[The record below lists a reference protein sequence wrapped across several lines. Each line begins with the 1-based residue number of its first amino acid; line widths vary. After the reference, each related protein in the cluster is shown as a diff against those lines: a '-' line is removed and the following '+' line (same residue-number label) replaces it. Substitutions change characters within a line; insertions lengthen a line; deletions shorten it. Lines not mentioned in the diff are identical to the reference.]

1 MTNKSEVGKLGE
13 DLACGFLVKK
23 GYKILKRNY
32 WKPWGE
38 LDIVAKDP
46 DGVLVFVEVKAMRRL
61 AANTDL
67 LHARNE
73 ATEKSLNQGERK
85 NFGGADT
92 SSSKAPRRPGL
103 ETGDALQPEDNLTR
117 AKLIKLKR
125 TAELFVSSRPEL
137 VDEERGYQIDLLAI
151 MLEPLQIS
159 HYENV

>member
-1 MTNKSEVGKLGE
+1 MFKSKTSAIGAIGE
-13 DLACGFLVKK
+13 DLACDFLIKK

-38 LDIVAKDP
+38 LDIIAKDR
-46 DGVLVFVEVKAMRRL
+46 DGVIVFVEVKAMRRL
-61 AANTDL
+61 PANSD
-67 LHARNE
+67 
-73 ATEKSLNQGERK
+73 
-85 NFGGADT
+85 
-92 SSSKAPRRPGL
+92 
-103 ETGDALQPEDNLTR
+103 LQPEDNLTR

-151 MLEPLQIS
+151 VLEPFQIS